1 MKKILLEYANI
12 IGYTIT
18 GLIFG
23 LSFFLLFINFYHSQ
37 ELSYV
42 ADVSEYN
49 TINKDTVSQKIA
61 TIRANLSVYNQANYS
76 GNLNIYGLNTA
87 QIKLEECLKI
97 IESPEMM
104 AYFEKKEIQ
113 LKDSYNFAVDFK
125 NKILNDCLVMQVKS
139 MFNTDTVSKL
149 PNFDIIKP
157 YVELSLNNLL
167 SSSAYVQADLENADH
182 YFFNTNG
189 NRTNFFDLVNDSYSN
204 IMNDYQDS
212 LDLLVEIS
220 AWFKSIVI
228 GG

>member
-1 MKKILLEYANI
+1 
-12 IGYTIT
+12 
-18 GLIFG
+18 
-23 LSFFLLFINFYHSQ
+23 
-37 ELSYV
+37 
-42 ADVSEYN
+42 
-49 TINKDTVSQKIA
+49 
-61 TIRANLSVYNQANYS
+61 
-76 GNLNIYGLNTA
+76 
-87 QIKLEECLKI
+87 
-97 IESPEMM
+97 M